1 VRALDGSTWV
11 AQGTDWEQVARCGL
25 AVQVTEQLET
35 QSLSLTGGGGLHK
48 EEFVGLDSAPGM
60 AMKRHPGLCTLV
72 ESCALRYM
80 LNEHTP
86 AFAEALEPFRCAAP
100 LGTPLGHTARS
111 TGTHNDRHQSASFGP
126 PYP

>member
-1 VRALDGSTWV
+1 LTKKLD
-11 AQGTDWEQVARCGL
+11 A
-25 AVQVTEQLET
+25 
-35 QSLSLTGGGGLHK
+35 QSLSLTNGGGLYK
-48 EEFVGLDSAPGM
+48 EEVVGLENAPGM

-100 LGTPLGHTARS
+100 
-111 TGTHNDRHQSASFGP
+111 
-126 PYP
+126 YPMRAQCSERTNAQGQMLEH